1 MKPIK
6 SIIIALFTGMLGSLL
21 GWKLML
27 PAPFLMGP
35 VLVST
40 LFAILRIDFSV
51 PEQIKQISFIL
62 IGISVGSNVTPE
74 ALGSFSRW
82 PFSIL
87 LMIFS
92 VTTIIFACKVILQKY
107 FGMDKKSSLLASTP
121 GHLSFVLMLGA
132 ETKADTTKIAVI
144 QSIRVLALTMITP
157 VIIVLYSG
165 NEFNVNNSDTDIINS
180 GSLIIL
186 LVLSIISGF
195 ALKRFKLPAP
205 FLIAAMLISAASHG
219 INLTP
224 GYVPNILEGMAFAIL
239 GTVIGARFVGV
250 KMQSL

>member
-1 MKPIK
+1 MRPIK
-6 SIIIALFTGMLGSLL
+6 SIIIALFTGMLGSFL

-40 LFAILRIDFSV
+40 LFAILRTDFSV

-92 VTTIIFACKVILQKY
+92 VTIIIFACKVILQKFRRVSY
-107 FGMDKKSSLLASTP
+107 STSNAFPKEFLSSSKEEFQVPKKFKRISLELA
-121 GHLSFVLMLGA
+121 
-132 ETKADTTKIAVI
+132 
-144 QSIRVLALTMITP
+144 R
-157 VIIVLYSG
+157 
-165 NEFNVNNSDTDIINS
+165 
-180 GSLIIL
+180 
-186 LVLSIISGF
+186 
-195 ALKRFKLPAP
+195 
-205 FLIAAMLISAASHG
+205 AS
-219 INLTP
+219 
-224 GYVPNILEGMAFAIL
+224 EA
-239 GTVIGARFVGV
+239 
-250 KMQSL
+250 